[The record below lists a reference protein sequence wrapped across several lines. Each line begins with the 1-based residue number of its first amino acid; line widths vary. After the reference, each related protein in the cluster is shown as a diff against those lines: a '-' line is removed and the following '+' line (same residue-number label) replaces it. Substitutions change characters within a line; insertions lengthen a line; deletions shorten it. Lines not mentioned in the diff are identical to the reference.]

1 MKLKVDRKWKKDT
14 YTISNLYID
23 GVKICNVIEDKDRG
37 LKSTDNST
45 HILVTKIKGKTAI
58 PTGTYTITL
67 DVVSPRYSKKSQ
79 WVKYNGA
86 KMPRLLNVP
95 GFDGILMHPGNT
107 AEDTDGCLLPG
118 KNDKVGQVS
127 NSTYWFKLIYEKMKE
142 AKKKGETIVI
152 EIG

>member
-23 GVKICNVIEDKDRG
+23 GVKFCNVIEDKDRG
-37 LKSTDNST
+37 LKSTMLTPEIS
-45 HILVTKIKGKTAI
+45 VKKVKGKTAI
-58 PTGTYTITL
+58 PTGTYNITI
-67 DVVSPRYSKKSQ
+67 DVVSPKYAKKST
-79 WVKYNGA
+79 WVKYNNA

-107 AEDTDGCLLPG
+107 AEDTDGCLIPG

-142 AKKKGETIVI
+142 AKKKGESITIT
-152 EIG
+152 IG

>member
-1 MKLKVDRKWKKDT
+1 MKIRIDRKWKKDT

-23 GVKICNVIEDKDRG
+23 GVKFCNVIEDKDRG
-37 LKSTDNST
+37 LKSSMTISE
-45 HILVTKIKGKTAI
+45 ITKKKVKSKTAI
-58 PTGTYTITL
+58 PTGTYNISI
-67 DVVSPRYSKKSQ
+67 DVVSPKYSKKST
-79 WVKYNGA
+79 WSKYNNA

-107 AEDTDGCLLPG
+107 AEDTDGCLIPG

-142 AKKKGETIVI
+142 AKKKGESITI